1 MSAAA
6 SSWSTS
12 LRVPSSSTVSP
23 RWRLRDLLLERL
35 SVRPVAGDR
44 EPGGAGLEG
53 GHRVYEGREVLRRPE
68 PAHAQE
74 GHRRARRPGGSL
86 RAVELDAVVDHDR
99 AVGAAGPGADP
110 RLDLAVGDADRGRR
124 ERPHGAVGVEVEAR
138 GEPLVGLEGPAVD
151 GEEADGDACG
161 DGRQPPEDAGL
172 RAVGVD
178 DGRALAADQPVE
190 LDEPEQIAQRVQRA
204 ADVAQR
210 QVPHARA
217 AAGVAEEPVAVRG
230 DQDVV
235 LPGQRGKERRHVLL
249 RPAGLRER
257 DQQQNARAGHG
268 RRRIYLPCG
277 TMRIRRSATESIRHL
292 TVYVAEA

>member
-12 LRVPSSSTVSP
+12 WRVPSSSTVSP
-23 RWRLRDLLLERL
+23 RSWFAISCSSACR
-35 SVRPVAGDR
+35 SGPS
-44 EPGGAGLEG
+44 
-53 GHRVYEGREVLRRPE
+53 
-68 PAHAQE
+68 PAI
-74 GHRRARRPGGSL
+74 SS
-86 RAVELDAVVDHDR
+86 RAVPGSRAAIACTRVVKSFGGR
-99 AVGAAGPGADP
+99 NRPTLSRVTGVRGGPGARCGRSSSTP
-110 RLDLAVGDADRGRR
+110 LWIMTVRSGRQVRARIPASHLAVRDADRGRG
-124 ERPHGAVGVEVEAR
+124 ERAHGAVGVEVEAR

-151 GEEADGDACG
+151 GEEPDGDAGG

-190 LDEPEQIAQRVQRA
+190 LDEPEQVAQRVQRA
-204 ADVAQR
+204 ADVAER

-230 DQDVV
+230 DQHVV
-235 LPGQRGKERRHVLL
+235 LPGQRGKERSHVLL

-257 DQQQNARAGHG
+257 DQQQNARARHG
-268 RRRIYLPCG
+268 RRRIYLPRG

-292 TVYVAEA
+292 TVYVDEA